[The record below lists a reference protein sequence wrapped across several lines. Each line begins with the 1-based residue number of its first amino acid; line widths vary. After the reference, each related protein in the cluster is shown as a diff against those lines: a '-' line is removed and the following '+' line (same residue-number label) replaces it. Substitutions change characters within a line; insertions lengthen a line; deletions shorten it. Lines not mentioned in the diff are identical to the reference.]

1 MTRYKQGD
9 VVLVPFPYTDLSGN
23 KKRPGLIVS
32 ANWYNEQ
39 EPNYILVP
47 ITSVIHDPLARH
59 ETLIQG
65 AEAKQAGLLYN
76 SVVKVGKSVHHS
88 SADHFAP
95 NGSPFPSYAQTH
107 H

>member
-1 MTRYKQGD
+1 
-9 VVLVPFPYTDLSGN
+9 
-23 KKRPGLIVS
+23 LIVS

-76 SVVKVGKSVHHS
+76 SVVKVGNPFTIHQQIILRQMGRLSQAMLKRIIERFE
-88 SADHFAP
+88 DLFAI
-95 NGSPFPSYAQTH
+95 
-107 H
+107 